1 MEHIDSG
8 LWRRNKKWKS
18 EVVSRTIIKFEWNSG
33 KVEEWKSGGVEEW
46 WSGRVVEWKSGGV
59 EEWKSGGVEEWKNMI
74 APRSIHR
81 ELFKVEMKKNQ

>member
-18 EVVSRTIIKFEWNSG
+18 EVVSRTIIKFEWN
-33 KVEEWKSGGVEEW
+33 
-46 WSGRVVEWKSGGV
+46 SGRVVEWKSGGV